1 MDKFQSEVLNSL
13 IDKYNRSVLSKG
25 GSERNLKIQIR
36 TGDMALK
43 SYTGREAFKFIEEN
57 DKKLKS
63 LQDKNYILVHRDRNG
78 QLDNVELNIS
88 SIKFICNDLQ
98 REVKTEKLNS
108 ILRVLEAND
117 YHDFIKAFVDSES
130 NYIRNKYDWHSS
142 YYFDENELIEILTV
156 LNKLLE
162 LQEEQMER
170 EFSANILHD
179 SKRFSAIRKK
189 VVAIIKKYGYEHLST
204 DENND
209 DDYEILKC
217 FNLVKNSTYALVK
230 GNLCFSLNNQI
241 IDLNV
246 LNFEFSLS
254 DQMIKQIKITSTNIE
269 KVFTVENLTSF
280 YKINEADSIII
291 FLAGFHNHT
300 KQMLIKKIAYNCN
313 IKEFY
318 HFGDI
323 DAGGFQIFF
332 NLIKDTGLPF
342 LPYKMSINELKN
354 NSGKLK
360 KLTERDRN
368 RLIKMSSDE
377 NFACFF
383 EVIKYMLK
391 NNVKLEQEIL
401 D

>member
-1 MDKFQSEVLNSL
+1 MDKFQSEVLNNL

-25 GSERNLKIQIR
+25 GSERNLKIRIT
-36 TGDMALK
+36 TGDTPLK
-43 SYTGREAFKFIEEN
+43 VYTGREAFKVIEEN
-57 DKKLKS
+57 DNKLKS
-63 LQDKNYILVHRDRNG
+63 LQDKNYIWVHRDRNG

-88 SIKFICNDLQ
+88 SVKFICNELH
-98 REVKTEKLNS
+98 RESKIEKLNR
-108 ILRVLEAND
+108 ILNVLEAHE
-117 YHDFIKAFVDSES
+117 YRDFIKAFVDSES
-130 NYIRNKYDWHSS
+130 NYIRNKYEWHSS
-142 YYFDENELIEILTV
+142 YFYDENELIEILTV
-156 LNKLLE
+156 LNELLE

-189 VVAIIKKYGYEHLST
+189 VVAIIKKYGYEHFT
-204 DENND
+204 DES

-217 FNLVKNSTYALVK
+217 FNLVKNSTYALLK

-241 IDLNV
+241 IDLNA

-254 DQMIKQIKITSTNIE
+254 DQMIKQIKITSINIE
-269 KVFTVENLTSF
+269 KVYTVENLTSF
-280 YKINEADSIII
+280 YKLNEADSIII

-300 KQMLIKKIAYNCN
+300 KQMLIKKIAENCN
-313 IKEFY
+313 VKAFY

-332 NLIKDTGLPF
+332 NLTKDTGLPF
-342 LPYKMSINELKN
+342 IPYKMSVDELKN
-354 NSGKLK
+354 NTEKLK
-360 KLTERDRN
+360 RLTDRDRS
-368 RLIKMSSDE
+368 RLLKMSSDE
-377 NFACFF
+377 NFTYFF
-383 EVIKYMLK
+383 EVIKYMLQ